1 MHQANAVI
9 MAQCLADHRST
20 TEFATQDVISS
31 DFESELAYIANGGEI
46 AASCHR
52 ICRQYISFLPQ
63 VDKVSE
69 SPDFQHIFHLFG
81 TGRFPFFSL
90 RYRAQKLPPASL
102 VEIGSQTS
110 VKINQ
115 THTKKIP
122 NRRCFLESQKHRWG
136 DINYIKNHWLIGRG

>member
-52 ICRQYISFLPQ
+52 ICRQYHFSHKLTRSQKARISNTFFAFSGLDDFHSFLFGIEHRSFLQQ
-63 VDKVSE
+63 VWWRLALKQVSK
-69 SPDFQHIFHLFG
+69 STKPTL
-81 TGRFPFFSL
+81 
-90 RYRAQKLPPASL
+90 KK
-102 VEIGSQTS
+102 SQTGGAFWNPRNT
-110 VKINQ
+110 VGEIL
-115 THTKKIP
+115 TIL
-122 NRRCFLESQKHRWG
+122 R
-136 DINYIKNHWLIGRG
+136 IIG